1 MFGGLRSTIKRPC
14 QRNMTF
20 PRRQIADVGTAGP
33 GEMAAADVARTAIAG
48 GETPDAML
56 RRLLATG
63 GITAHLQPIV
73 SVRDHRVLGVES
85 LMRGWCSVQQ
95 RLVPPYQLF
104 ASKDPELLAE
114 LERRA
119 RQAAVREFAA
129 IVSGRPKPPLL
140 FMNLDMSADSP
151 EHAAEVLRE
160 LVTAHGL
167 HPQQVALELLES
179 KFSDDEAVARAADGL
194 RAAEFVLVLDDM
206 GKGHANLDRVCL
218 IRPDIMKLDRSLVD
232 GIEIDHYKQETFK
245 CLAQLAR
252 RTGALVV
259 AEGIE
264 TKSQGMAAIELGADL
279 LQGYYF
285 ARPAPAAGL
294 EVAAVEQRVEELAGD
309 FRRQMIGKIG
319 QRRRESTAFERM
331 SHEICAALT
340 AADPEHFDEL
350 LQRLCFGLAAIE
362 CVYVVGPDGRQVTDT
377 QVHPEA
383 RQRYGTLFAPS
394 SLGTDHSFKDFFYL
408 VRDTELS
415 RFTTEPYVS
424 RATGS
429 ICRTIA
435 TRLMHHDTMYV
446 LCIDVTV

>member
-1 MFGGLRSTIKRPC
+1 
-14 QRNMTF
+14 MTS
-20 PRRQIADVGTAGP
+20 PRRQIATTDKAGP
-33 GEMAAADVARTAIAG
+33 GGLAASDVDRTAIAG
-48 GETPDAML
+48 GETPDGML

-73 SVRDHRVLGVES
+73 SVRDHRVLGLES
-85 LMRGWCSVQQ
+85 LLRGWCPVQQ
-95 RLVPPYQLF
+95 RLIPPHMLF
-104 ASKDPELLAE
+104 ASEDPGLQCE
-114 LERRA
+114 LEARA
-119 RQAAVREFAA
+119 RQAAVTEFSAAVREQGQ
-129 IVSGRPKPPLL
+129 SPLL
-140 FMNLDMSADSP
+140 FMNLDMSAESP
-151 EHAAEVLRE
+151 EQAAEVLRE
-160 LVTAHGL
+160 LVTAYGL

-179 KFSDDEAVARAADGL
+179 EFSDDDAVARAAEEL

-218 IRPDIMKLDRSLVD
+218 IRPDIMKLDRSLVEN
-232 GIEIDHYKQETFK
+232 IETDHYKQETFK

-264 TKSQGMAAIELGADL
+264 TQSQGMAAIELGADL

-294 EVAAVEQRVEELAGD
+294 ELAAVEQRVEALAVD
-309 FRRQMIGKIG
+309 FRQQMIGKISH
-319 QRRRESTAFERM
+319 RRRDSTAFGQM
-331 SHEICAALT
+331 THEICAALS

-362 CVYVVGPDGRQVTDT
+362 CVYVIDPDGRQVTDT
-377 QVHPEA
+377 QIHPA
-383 RQRYGTLFAPS
+383 SRQRNATLFSPS
-394 SLGTDHSFKDFFYL
+394 RRGTDHSFKDFFYL
-408 VRDTELS
+408 VRNTELS

-429 ICRTIA
+429 ICRTIS
-435 TRLMHHDTMYV
+435 TRLMHGKKMYV
-446 LCIDVTV
+446 LCIDVVA